1 MCCLVFDIIVH
12 FCFRQNFPPLFLK
25 KFPTLD
31 VDEISHLCLE
41 KNPTF
46 VFDAGKWQGHS
57 AIRIVPLTS
66 AGQKRQF
73 FSNNFVT
80 FSLIMIS
87 LFSSCNHH
95 HESSS
100 LSFVPVNVCAV
111 FGFVTIRTSSR
122 PVLIG
127 AQVVPICPSDCYQ
140 DHDHDDHDEHN
151 DHDHDDNDQQS

>member
-66 AGQKRQF
+66 AGQKRQ
-73 FSNNFVT
+73 NLRKN
-80 FSLIMIS
+80 LMILS
-87 LFSSCNHH
+87 PLVSS
-95 HESSS
+95 
-100 LSFVPVNVCAV
+100 
-111 FGFVTIRTSSR
+111 
-122 PVLIG
+122 
-127 AQVVPICPSDCYQ
+127 
-140 DHDHDDHDEHN
+140 
-151 DHDHDDNDQQS
+151 